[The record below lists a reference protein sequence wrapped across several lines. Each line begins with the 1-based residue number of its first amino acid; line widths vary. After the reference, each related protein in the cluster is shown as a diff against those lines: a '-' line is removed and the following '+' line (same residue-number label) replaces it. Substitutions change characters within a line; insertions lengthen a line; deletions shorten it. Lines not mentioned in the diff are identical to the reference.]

1 MADIYAH
8 VQIQRLFINVEKKY
22 VKIINFDTIFYSLL
36 AFK

>member
-22 VKIINFDTIFYSLL
+22 VKIINILFIII